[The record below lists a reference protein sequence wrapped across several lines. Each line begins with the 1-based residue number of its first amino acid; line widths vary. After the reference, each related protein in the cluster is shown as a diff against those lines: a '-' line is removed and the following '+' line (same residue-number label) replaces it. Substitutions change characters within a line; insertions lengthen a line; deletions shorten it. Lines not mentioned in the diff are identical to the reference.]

1 MVSIKWKLCLIVLL
15 LLRLRLLPR
24 ICLSTYKSRKRKAKE
39 KPFKFLLH
47 RFEIEINQWQ
57 MKSTFESK
65 RELNKS
71 KFVLD
76 KWKKLETLRQ
86 EY

>member
-1 MVSIKWKLCLIVLL
+1 MVPIKWEPYLLVLL
-15 LLRLRLLPR
+15 LLKLRLLPR

-39 KPFKFLLH
+39 KPFNFLLH
-47 RFEIEINQWQ
+47 RFEIEINQGQ
-57 MKSTFESK
+57 MKSTIESK

-76 KWKKLETLRQ
+76 KR
-86 EY
+86 